1 MNLFRKAIQNLDA
14 HWRRPAY
21 PLDFKLV
28 REALV
33 EGEDLADLAKLPETG
48 ELIGLYE
55 HLISVFFPRLAGSTG
70 YQASR
75 TASAILLYTMYLR
88 KGGYVENYQLI
99 DTLRTSLP
107 GTEEAKDV
115 NELNILRVRLSYLRG
130 HLQETGWSRKDVKTS
145 WSYGVGLSPA
155 LQEAV
160 DGVGLSPALQE
171 AVDREV
177 KTFKVSQRPSLNSE
191 QREDAEKTV
200 LGALEPLDDNPAKR
214 ICDALAA
221 KGYLTYG

>member
-160 DGVGLSPALQE
+160 D
-171 AVDREV
+171 REV

>member
-14 HWRRPAY
+14 HWRRPSY

-33 EGEDLADLAKLPETG
+33 NGEELSRTSGGEDPGDVIAIYD
-48 ELIGLYE
+48 
-55 HLISVFFPRLAGSTG
+55 HLIDTFFPRPSINKEKSVRIG
-70 YQASR
+70 
-75 TASAILLYTMYLR
+75 SAILLYTLYQA
-88 KGGYVENYQLI
+88 KGSFVQKYHLI
-99 DTLRTSLP
+99 DALRTGLP
-107 GTEEAKDV
+107 YTDESIEIDEAGS
-115 NELNILRVRLSYLRG
+115 LRVRIWQLRT
-130 HLQETGWSRKDVKTS
+130 HLEESGWSRANVKVALGFGYS
-145 WSYGVGLSPA
+145 LSPPLA
-155 LQEAV
+155 QAVQRAV
-160 DGVGLSPALQE
+160 DAF
-171 AVDREV
+171 
-177 KTFKVSQRPSLNSE
+177 KTRQRPPLNNE

>member
-1 MNLFRKAIQNLDA
+1 MNLFRKATQNLDA

-33 EGEDLADLAKLPETG
+33 AGEDLADLAKLPETG

-55 HLISVFFPRLAGSTG
+55 HLISVFFPRPAGSAGSAG
-70 YQASR
+70 YQSSR

-115 NELNILRVRLSYLRG
+115 KELSLLRVRLSYLRS

-160 DGVGLSPALQE
+160 D
-171 AVDREV
+171 REV
-177 KTFKVSQRPSLNSE
+177 KTFKVNQRPSLNSE

>member
-14 HWRRPAY
+14 HWRRPSY

-33 EGEDLADLAKLPETG
+33 GGEELLPLASYNDQGDLLT
-48 ELIGLYE
+48 LYD
-55 HLISVFFPRLAGSTG
+55 HLVSVFFPKPVSSNRKAT
-70 YQASR
+70 R
-75 TASAILLYTMYLR
+75 RASAIVLHTLYLR
-88 KGGYVENYQLI
+88 KGGFVESYQLI
-99 DTLRTSLP
+99 NTLRVELP
-107 GTEEAKDV
+107 GTEPLKDV
-115 NELNILRVRLSYLRG
+115 NELNNLRVRVSNMRT
-130 HLQETGWSRKDVKTS
+130 HLQETGWSRKDVKVFQA
-145 WSYGVGLSPA
+145 YGYSISPR

-160 DGVGLSPALQE
+160 AR
-171 AVDREV
+171 AVD
-177 KTFKVSQRPSLNSE
+177 TFKASQRPPLSTE
-191 QREDAEKTV
+191 QREDAEKIV

>member
-21 PLDFKLV
+21 TLDFKLI

-33 EGEDLADLAKLPETG
+33 EGEDLLAVAGLPDTG
-48 ELIGLYE
+48 QLVALYE
-55 HLISVFFPRLAGSTG
+55 HLVSVFFPRPAGSKRK
-70 YQASR
+70 AVR
-75 TASAILLYTMYLR
+75 TASAILLHTMYTA
-88 KGGYVENYQLI
+88 KGGFVQKYQLV
-99 DTLRTSLP
+99 DVMRTNLP
-107 GTEEAKDV
+107 GTNDDRDVDEA
-115 NELNILRVRLSYLRG
+115 NNLRVRLSHLRD
-130 HLQETGWSRKDVKTS
+130 HLEETGWSRKDVKMA
-145 WSYGVGLSPA
+145 WHYGYALSPR

-160 DGVGLSPALQE
+160 AR
-171 AVDREV
+171 AVD
-177 KTFKVSQRPSLNSE
+177 TFKINQRPPLSTA